1 MVVLIDT
8 NVLLDFLLGREPYFS
23 NADRIIKL
31 CVEQKIQGFMAA
43 HSISNMFYI
52 LRKDMSAETR
62 REVLLNLFDI
72 LAIEAIDSVKVIAAL
87 KNSAFMDLED
97 CLQSDCA
104 GKIKADYIVTRNT
117 KDFEIS
123 EVPAVLPEDF
133 LKVCSADGNE
143 NGDRDG

>member
-31 CVEQKIQGFMAA
+31 CAEQKIQGFMAA
-43 HSISNMFYI
+43 HSIPNMFYI
-52 LRKDMSAETR
+52 LRKDMSEETR
-62 REVLLNLFDI
+62 REVLLNLCDI
-72 LAIEAIDSVKVIAAL
+72 LAIEATDSVKIIAAL
-87 KNSAFMDLED
+87 KDSAFRDLED

-104 GKIKADYIVTRNT
+104 GKIKADYIVTRNM

-123 EVPAVLPEDF
+123 EIPAVLPEDF
-133 LKVCSADGNE
+133 LKLIQH
-143 NGDRDG
+143 

>member
-31 CVEQKIQGFMAA
+31 CAEQKIQGFMAA
-43 HSISNMFYI
+43 HSIPNMFYI
-52 LRKDMSAETR
+52 LRKDMSEETR
-62 REVLLNLFDI
+62 REVLLNLCDI
-72 LAIEAIDSVKVIAAL
+72 LAIEAIDSVKIIAAL
-87 KNSAFMDLED
+87 KDSAFMDLED

-104 GKIKADYIVTRNT
+104 GKIKADYIVTRNM

-123 EVPAVLPEDF
+123 EIPAVLPEDF
-133 LKVCSADGNE
+133 LKLIQH
-143 NGDRDG
+143 

>member
-31 CVEQKIQGFMAA
+31 CAEQKIQGFMAV

-62 REVLLNLFDI
+62 REVLLNLCDI

-133 LKVCSADGNE
+133 LKVCRAEGKGRCNF
-143 NGDRDG
+143 

>member
-31 CVEQKIQGFMAA
+31 CADKKIQGFIAA
-43 HSISNMFYI
+43 HSIPNMFYI
-52 LRKDMSAETR
+52 LQKDMSVEAR
-62 REVLLNLFDI
+62 REVMLNLCDI
-72 LAIEAIDSVKVIAAL
+72 LAIENIDSVKVIAAL
-87 KNSAFMDLED
+87 KNSAFVDLED

-104 GKIKADYIVTRNT
+104 EKVKADYIITRNI

-123 EVPAVLPEDF
+123 EVPAILPEDF
-133 LKVCSADGNE
+133 LKVVQS
-143 NGDRDG
+143 